1 MRLDIPHIFLSDSPV
16 IGGDFREPF
25 NLRPLNRDSGGSGD
39 LSAGPGHRDNRNLPL
54 IDLRTDEGRAADELP
69 PVEVRETPPMLFQ
82 QTGTQHTMITDD
94 GTLVRFT
101 DNSQFHDPS
110 TEQHGEI
117 KIETPFFSGPDGS
130 GGGYFRIE
138 QRPTQAF
145 ETLTDDSPDTRIVMG
160 GHGLEAIAA
169 GIYGLFAPDL
179 GEDLSLRIAGRVGV
193 ENQRPLDRRD
203 AARIVYEQTV
213 VTLEGMISAG
223 FGDLEV
229 GARIQSEGNMTLVQ
243 LLASV
248 KDGSSGVR
256 LETTFNDDGSISPSP
271 S

>member
-1 MRLDIPHIFLSDSPV
+1 
-16 IGGDFREPF
+16 
-25 NLRPLNRDSGGSGD
+25 
-39 LSAGPGHRDNRNLPL
+39 
-54 IDLRTDEGRAADELP
+54 
-69 PVEVRETPPMLFQ
+69 
-82 QTGTQHTMITDD
+82 
-94 GTLVRFT
+94 
-101 DNSQFHDPS
+101 
-110 TEQHGEI
+110 
-117 KIETPFFSGPDGS
+117 
-130 GGGYFRIE
+130 
-138 QRPTQAF
+138 
-145 ETLTDDSPDTRIVMG
+145 MG

-256 LETTFNDDGSISPSP
+256 LETTFNDDGSISPRLIIGTTLDGSDYNP
-271 S
+271 FGDDEMFGPHMPPNALEIFVEPNGQDGEIRVGGQVRLEF